1 MKIGPKFKIA
11 KRLGAPIFEKT
22 QTQKFRVKMEA
33 GTPRGKKGGKTRS
46 SYGLQLIEKQKA
58 RFTYGITA
66 SQFGKYIK
74 EVIDSKTI
82 NAPEELYKKLETRL
96 DNVVYRMGLS
106 NTRRFARQIVSH
118 GHILLNGVKNTIPS
132 TVVKEGDVIS
142 VREGSKKTK
151 TFANVPER
159 LKNYTVQN
167 WLSFDDDKMSGKVLK
182 MPTLQGQ
189 DVLFDLGQV
198 IEFSKR

>member
-22 QTQKFRVKMEA
+22 QTQKFRVKMENA
-33 GTPRGKKGGKTRS
+33 PKGKKGKKNVS

-66 SQFGKYIK
+66 SQFGRYIK

-82 NAPEELYKKLETRL
+82 HGPEELYKKLETRL

-118 GHILLNGVKNTIPS
+118 GHVLINGVKNTIPS
-132 TVVKEGDVIS
+132 TVVKAGDIIS
-142 VREGSKKTK
+142 IREGSKKTK
-151 TFANVPER
+151 TFHDYAER
-159 LKNYTVQN
+159 SKNYTVQD
-167 WLSFDDDKMSGKVLK
+167 WLSFDGDKMTGKVVKL
-182 MPTLQGQ
+182 PTLQGQ

>member
-22 QTQKFRVKMEA
+22 QTQKFRVKMENA
-33 GTPRGKKGGKTRS
+33 PKKKGKKNVS

-74 EVIDSKTI
+74 QVIDSKTVHG
-82 NAPEELYKKLETRL
+82 PEELYKKLETRL

-106 NTRRFARQIVSH
+106 NTRRFARQMVSH
-118 GHILLNGVKNTIPS
+118 GHILINGVKNTVAS
-132 TVVKEGDVIS
+132 TVVREGDVIS

-151 TFANVPER
+151 TFHDYAER
-159 LKNYTVQN
+159 AKNHTVQD
-167 WLSFDDDKMSGKVLK
+167 WLSFDGDKMSGKVVK

>member
-22 QTQKFRVKMEA
+22 QTQKFRVKMENA
-33 GTPRGKKGGKTRS
+33 PKKKGKKNVS

-66 SQFGKYIK
+66 GQFGKYIK
-74 EVIDSKTI
+74 QVIDSKTI
-82 NAPEELYKKLETRL
+82 HGPEELYKKLETRL

-106 NTRRFARQIVSH
+106 NTRRFARQMVSH
-118 GHILLNGVKNTIPS
+118 GHILINGTKNTVAS
-132 TVVKEGDVIS
+132 TVVREGDVIS

-151 TFANVPER
+151 TFHDYAER
-159 LKNYTVQN
+159 AQNHTVQD
-167 WLSFDDDKMSGKVLK
+167 WLSFDGDKMSGKVVK